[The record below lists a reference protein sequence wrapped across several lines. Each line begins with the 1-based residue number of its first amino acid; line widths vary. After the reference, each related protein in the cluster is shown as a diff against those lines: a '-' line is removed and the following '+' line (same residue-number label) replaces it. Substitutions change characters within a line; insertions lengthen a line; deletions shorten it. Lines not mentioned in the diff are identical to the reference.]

1 MGLSTRF
8 RTRQLTRTALAL
20 GALVLAAFAVDGA
33 RLWHAERINDR
44 ISASQVAGAPAIP
57 EADAAGLPELRFA
70 QAHAMAANAG
80 QSDAALNRYRALQG
94 ASTLGQAAR
103 FNSANLLLRQAIL
116 VQASSQPGQAI
127 PLIELAKETYR
138 DILRQQPDHWD
149 ARYNLERAQR
159 LLPDP
164 EEGDNEPGEGAK
176 NRERAATTMRGYSPG
191 LP

>member
-1 MGLSTRF
+1 MGVSTKR
-8 RTRQLTRTALAL
+8 RTRAVFVI
-20 GALVLAAFAVDGA
+20 GAVVLIAVLVDGT
-33 RLWHAERINDR
+33 RLWRASRVNARITE
-44 ISASQVAGAPAIP
+44 SQVAGAPSIP
-57 EADAAGLPELRFA
+57 EADAALPELRFA
-70 QAHAMAANAG
+70 QAHAMAASAG
-80 QSDAALNRYRALQG
+80 SSGSDAALNRYRALQG
-94 ASTLGQAAR
+94 ESTLGQAAR
-103 FNSANLLLRQAIL
+103 FNSANLLLRQAIE
-116 VQASSQPGQAI
+116 VQASNQPGQAI

-138 DILRQQPDHWD
+138 EILREQPDHWD